1 MSKNIGKNRRGVRLA
16 KNELK
21 RQLDPKDY
29 GSLRSG
35 IRDGLVPGLR
45 ERLLSII
52 RTVQEVRATDYDDD
66 LCVDFLAAVTGTRHP
81 SARRWIDKE
90 KPGLPD
96 LTSFATLCRAVGI
109 DAAWLLGLT
118 PVRLP
123 GVPTES
129 EWLRGL
135 VADIDRAAK
144 GLIGM
149 RVEDRGMEPDIQ
161 RGDWVLVDTNDTAWH
176 SGGRYVL
183 ALAAS
188 EAGDLDS
195 RMPSLLFVD
204 GDAAT
209 LWALSAVFE
218 TGYKVATTGE
228 TNEALGL
235 LARQHF
241 DVIVCDQR
249 IPQVL
254 RQELMQVAKKSVR
267 GGTVCLLM
275 TDPADTQ
282 MIVDALND
290 PFADRVVV
298 KPWEDDKLRQ
308 VVDEAILLARK
319 LTRRRSTDEETIGES
334 MLDETQAAQ
343 LPGRLGPQ
351 SAVFD
356 SLATDEFA
364 QPMDP
369 TQYVIVLRD
378 IVARAQGGFAVS
390 ANTPQAAFFSDAAQA
405 RALGIHTLG
414 RVKSRISI
422 TPA

>member
-1 MSKNIGKNRRGVRLA
+1 MSKNTGKNRRGVRLA

-135 VADIDRAAK
+135 VADLDCAAK

-161 RGDWVLVDTNDTAWH
+161 RGDWVLVDTNDTAWD

-183 ALAAS
+183 ALETS

-204 GDAAT
+204 GDSAT
-209 LWALSAVFE
+209 LRALSAVFE

-249 IPQVL
+249 IPQAL

-275 TDPADTQ
+275 TDAADTR
-282 MIVDALND
+282 MIVDALNE
-290 PFADRVVV
+290 PHADRVVL
-298 KPWEDDKLRQ
+298 KPWEENKLRQ

-351 SAVFD
+351 SAVLD

-390 ANTPQAAFFSDAAQA
+390 ANTPQAAFFCDAAQA

-414 RVKSRISI
+414 RVKLRISL